1 MILKYGVRN
10 GKGETVVHI
19 KDNITSVEEIEGSNS
34 PIFHHYN
41 GDKPR
46 TYFGN
51 IFDNKEII
59 FMYLMNDEFKTI
71 KIYKRS

>member
-1 MILKYGVRN
+1 MILKYGVHN
-10 GKGETVVHI
+10 GKNETVVHI
-19 KDNITSVEEIEGSNS
+19 KDNITSVEEVEGSNA
-34 PIFHHYN
+34 PIFHHER
-41 GDKPR
+41 GEKPR

-51 IFDNKEII
+51 IKENDDII

>member
-19 KDNITSVEEIEGSNS
+19 TDNITDVEEIEGSNS
-34 PIFHHYN
+34 PIFHHHN
-41 GDKPR
+41 GEKPQ

-51 IFDNKEII
+51 LKENEYII
-59 FMYLMNDEFKTI
+59 FMYLMNDDFKTI
-71 KIYKRS
+71 KIYKRA

>member
-10 GKGETVVHI
+10 EKNETVVHI
-19 KDNITSVEEIEGSNS
+19 KDNITNVEEIEGSNA
-34 PIFHHYN
+34 PIFHHER
-41 GDKPR
+41 GEKPR

-51 IFDNKEII
+51 LKENEHII

-71 KIYKRS
+71 KIYKRG

>member
-10 GKGETVVHI
+10 GKNETVVHI
-19 KDNITSVEEIEGSNS
+19 KDNITSVEEVEGSNA
-34 PIFHHYN
+34 PIFHHER
-41 GDKPR
+41 GEKPR

-51 IFDNKEII
+51 IKENDDII

>member
-1 MILKYGVRN
+1 MILKYGVHN
-10 GKGETVVHI
+10 GKGQTVVHI
-19 KDNITSVEEIEGSNS
+19 KDNITDVEEIEGSNA
-34 PIFHHYN
+34 PIFHHFN

-51 IFDNKEII
+51 ISENKEII

-71 KIYKRS
+71 KIYKK

>member
-10 GKGETVVHI
+10 EKNETVVHI
-19 KDNITSVEEIEGSNS
+19 KDNITDVEEVEGSNS
-34 PIFHHYN
+34 PIFYHQN
-41 GDKPR
+41 SEKPR

-51 IFDNKEII
+51 LKENKHII

-71 KIYKRS
+71 KIYKRG

>member
-1 MILKYGVRN
+1 MILKYGVHN

-19 KDNITSVEEIEGSNS
+19 KDNITDVVEIEGSNS
-34 PIFHHYN
+34 PIFYHHN
-41 GDKPR
+41 GDKPQ

-51 IFDNKEII
+51 LKENEYII

-71 KIYKRS
+71 KIYKRA

>member
-10 GKGETVVHI
+10 GKNETVVHI
-19 KDNITSVEEIEGSNS
+19 KDNITNVEEVEGSNA
-34 PIFHHYN
+34 PIFHHER
-41 GDKPR
+41 GEKPR

-51 IFDNKEII
+51 IKENDDII

>member
-1 MILKYGVRN
+1 MILKYGVHN

-19 KDNITSVEEIEGSNS
+19 KDNITSVEEIEGSHS

-41 GDKPR
+41 GDKPH

-51 IFDNKEII
+51 VLDNKEII
-59 FMYLMNDEFKTI
+59 FMYLMNDDFKTI
-71 KIYKRS
+71 KIYKRA

>member
-19 KDNITSVEEIEGSNS
+19 TDNITDVEEIEGSNS
-34 PIFHHYN
+34 PIFHHHN

-51 IFDNKEII
+51 ILDNKEII
-59 FMYLMNDEFKTI
+59 FMYLMNDDFKTI
-71 KIYKRS
+71 KIYKKA